1 MTQDVLKTF
10 HDRLQKRLT
19 GARRI
24 AVVGIGDE
32 LLPIDRLGMVAAR
45 GIEKVHIP
53 GIRVFLAGTMPESIT
68 GPLREFHPDHVLM
81 IDAADMG
88 TPPGTV
94 AIIQPGRIQASLF
107 STHAMPL
114 SAVMEFIKKDI
125 KTKVTLVGIQP
136 ENAIEGMDLSDR
148 EQDAIGGLLA
158 SITRI
163 LGRNSPEK
171 F

>member
-1 MTQDVLKTF
+1 VKQDVVKTF

-32 LLPIDRLGMVAAR
+32 FLPIDRLGMIAAR
-45 GIEKVHIP
+45 EIEKARIP
-53 GIRVFLAGTMPESIT
+53 GISVFFAGTMPESIT
-68 GPLREFHPDHVLM
+68 GPLRAFHPDHVLM

-88 TPPGTV
+88 SPPGTV

-107 STHAMPL
+107 STHALPL

-125 KTKVTLVGIQP
+125 KTKVSLVGIQP
-136 ENAIEGMDLSDR
+136 ENAIVGMDLSDR
-148 EQDAIGGLLA
+148 EKDAISRLLT

-163 LGRNSPEK
+163 QGGNSL
-171 F
+171 